1 MKKVFKVLGLGALL
15 TAFSAA
21 PVFAQD
27 ECEGIYG
34 QFTANYRSTEMPKV
48 KVAIDAGKELIAKCS
63 AKEEFKEPVAFVNKQ
78 LPNMEKRYNFA
89 TTITRLETSI
99 KNPQNVNAD
108 ETFAAGKEFLT
119 LDPNHANAMDVMI
132 VMATVGFDKAAANP
146 PVDKYNADAINYAR
160 QAIQKIE
167 SGTPSTNYG
176 LYNYSYKTKEY
187 QDGKNNALGWLN
199 YYIGYIMYNR
209 QNQKK
214 EALPYFYKATQFNSG
229 VKKNPFV
236 YQAIGDFYKD
246 EYNRID
252 DERIKVA
259 EQAKTEANEETKKQ
273 LIEKAKE
280 MLALQKGYADRM
292 IDAYARAWANAGT
305 DKAYKD
311 GLYNTLR
318 VLYGFRNDS
327 KMDGFN
333 ESYLAAFNS
342 RPLPDPMSAVKPVV
356 ESTTAT
362 TVSSST
368 TPSTVTPP
376 VNSTTAAKPAATTNG
391 TAKGATTK
399 PGANGAANGAT
410 VKKPAATPKK
420 KGTR

>member
-21 PVFAQD
+21 PAFAQS
-27 ECEGIYG
+27 ECEAIYG
-34 QFTANYRSTEMPKV
+34 QFTSNYRSTEFAKMKT
-48 KVAIDAGKELIAKCS
+48 AIDAGKQLVEKCTT
-63 AKEEFKEPVAFVNKQ
+63 EEFKEPVAFVQKQ
-78 LPNMEKRYNFA
+78 LPNLEKRYNFG
-89 TTITRLETSI
+89 TTAERFQAAI
-99 KNPQNVNAD
+99 KEPTTVNAD
-108 ETFAAGKEFLT
+108 QAFASGREFLT
-119 LDPNHANAMDVMI
+119 IDPNHANAIDVMI
-132 VMATVGFDKAAANP
+132 VLATVGFDKAAANP
-146 PVDKYNADAINYAR
+146 PVDKYNADAINYAK

-167 SGTPSTNYG
+167 SGTQSRDYG
-176 LYNYSYKTKEY
+176 LLKYSYVTDQYK
-187 QDGKNNALGWLN
+187 DGKNNALGWLN

-356 ESTTAT
+356 ESATAT
-362 TVSSST
+362 TVSTST

-376 VNSTTAAKPAATTNG
+376 ANSTTASKPAATNG
-391 TAKGATTK
+391 TTKGATTK
-399 PGANGAANGAT
+399 PAANGAANGAT